1 MLVDSDMSGQPLPPL
16 LPDLLMRTLHSL
28 LLAGLTLAT
37 APTLAAA
44 APLTATPGQHAET
57 CPLPTYNAT
66 GTYAPV
72 LDRDDFTADVDN
84 PWFPLRPGETRVS
97 VGRKD
102 GKHAVDAFHV
112 SPRVV
117 TVDGVPTRVIED
129 RLYLNGALTERTRD
143 YYSQDECG
151 NVWYFGEDTAELD
164 AHGRVDNT
172 EGTWRSATH
181 GAQPGVYMQA
191 DPQVGRRF
199 RQEWAPGAA
208 LDTYRALSLH
218 ASVTV
223 PAGSFTGALRTE
235 ETTALE
241 PGAVDAKYYAH
252 GLGQVAESAVRG
264 GDEVL
269 RLVDVLR

>member
-1 MLVDSDMSGQPLPPL
+1 
-16 LPDLLMRTLHSL
+16 MRTLRAQL
-28 LLAGLTLAT
+28 LLAGLTLT
-37 APTLAAA
+37 A
-44 APLTATPGQHAET
+44 APAVVAPITAGGNEPHHD
-57 CPLPTYNAT
+57 CPLPTYQTT
-66 GTYAPV
+66 GTYAPTV
-72 LDRDDFTADVDN
+72 DADDFTGDVDN
-84 PWFPLRPGETRVS
+84 PWFPLHPGETRIS
-97 VGRKD
+97 VGVKD
-102 GKHAVDAFHV
+102 GKHAVDAFHT
-112 SPRVV
+112 STQVV
-117 TVDGVPTRVIED
+117 TVDGVPARVVED
-129 RLYLNGALTERTRD
+129 RLYLNGALAERTRD

-172 EGTWRSATH
+172 DGSWRAAAH

-191 DPQVGRRF
+191 GPQVGRHF

-208 LDTYRALSLH
+208 EDTYRALSLR

-223 PAGSFTGALRTE
+223 PVGSFTGTLRTE

-241 PGAVDAKYYAH
+241 PGVVDNKYYVH
-252 GLGQVAESAVRG
+252 GLGQVAEATVRGG